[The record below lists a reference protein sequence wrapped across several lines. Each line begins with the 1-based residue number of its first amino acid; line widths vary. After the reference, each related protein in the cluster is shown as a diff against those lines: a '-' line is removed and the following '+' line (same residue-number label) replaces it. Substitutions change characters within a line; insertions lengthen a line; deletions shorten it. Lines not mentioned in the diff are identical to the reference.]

1 MRLPTRVLQRE
12 KFGFLVWKGG
22 SSWGLGAGE
31 PTAALRPPPALL
43 AWPPVLCLDVESGGP
58 CPAALLK
65 VRRWGGSSWRC
76 EEQLSEG
83 TAAVGSYPQQMET
96 YHTLC

>member
-1 MRLPTRVLQRE
+1 M
-12 KFGFLVWKGG
+12 
-22 SSWGLGAGE
+22 WGLV
-31 PTAALRPPPALL
+31 
-43 AWPPVLCLDVESGGP
+43 VLVLGP
-58 CPAALLK
+58 CSPP
-65 VRRWGGSSWRC
+65 GGQEVGGILWRC